1 MNRYLLYLLFAGLA
15 VVLQTVWLPLV
26 IPGTY
31 KPDLMLILVVYLGL
45 HEEPLQGGLLVYLLG
60 WLYDGFAGAFAG
72 LHGFVLLSIFLAIRA
87 VVTRVNTESTPL
99 LLLLVMAG
107 TVVQLVLTAFALD
120 FFHITTNFWLLTAPQ
135 LPAQVVLNAV
145 AALVLIRC
153 VVWVQRKFLPRKEIP
168 GLRKL
173 GSHHGS

>member
-1 MNRYLLYLLFAGLA
+1 MNRYLFYFAFAGLA

-26 IPGTY
+26 VPGTY
-31 KPDLMLILVVYLGL
+31 KPDLVLIMVVYLGL
-45 HEEPLQGGLLVYLLG
+45 HEKPLQGGLFVYLLG

-99 LLLLVMAG
+99 LLLLVLVG
-107 TVVQLVLTAFALD
+107 TLAQYVLTAFALD
-120 FFHITTNFWLLTAPQ
+120 FFHITTNFWLLTA
-135 LPAQVVLNAV
+135 LKMPAQVVLNLV

-153 VVWVQRKFLPRKEIP
+153 AVWLQQKFRPRSEIP

-173 GSHHGS
+173 GSHHGT